1 MAEKSLMKGNEALAE
16 AAIRAD
22 VYKRQVL
29 MHEPTWDD
37 ALDEIV
43 NELAMDNVKR
53 FKFRRNGAAT
63 PGHPRIPEQTEMAD
77 ELYGFITG
85 WEN

>member
-1 MAEKSLMKGNEALAE
+1 MVLDLNEKYGGKAR
-16 AAIRAD
+16 II
-22 VYKRQVL
+22 VITTVL

-53 FKFRRNGAAT
+53 FKFRRTGAAT

-77 ELYGFITG
+77 ELYGFITR
-85 WEN
+85 WES